1 MGKQA
6 TSHARRF
13 VAREGTTRRARDP
26 PVRYQ
31 DKPLRPSPGA
41 TSLNPGVQFLMSKG
55 VQFRTSVD
63 KKRRRVREVVD
74 QVDIPAMTQA
84 YECTLGGNPSAASA
98 FFSNCK

>member
-26 PVRYQ
+26 PVRYL

-41 TSLNPGVQFLMSKG
+41 TSLNPG

-74 QVDIPAMTQA
+74 QVVIPAMTQA